1 MIVIESDCVD
11 CELPCIYK
19 ACPYYEVMKYYCDNC
34 GEEDD
39 LYYYDGE
46 QLCVDCILERLEKV
60 DIDETE

>member
-19 ACPYYEVMKYYCDNC
+19 ACPYYEVTKYYCDNC